1 MKLYIAEKPAVAK
14 AIVAAL
20 TTRGQPFKRVG
31 LFYQADNGDCVAH
44 ARGHLLQWE
53 QPHDHDVAL
62 KKWDMATLPFFF
74 GIPKQV
80 ANPTAADILAEL
92 KQRIKGLAKTDEVI
106 HCGDCDDEG
115 QLIVDELLRHCNFAQ
130 TGQVKRIF
138 INDNSEKSILQAI
151 DNAQPN
157 TEFLGLGRSAMARSL
172 ADYYYGLNLTR
183 GYTLKSQQNGFEGV
197 ISVGRVQ
204 TPILGMIVR
213 RDLSFAAH
221 EKSFFYP
228 IEATFANGQDLVTGQ
243 YLPHYE
249 KKEGDNA
256 EDNKHLTD
264 EPLAA
269 NLARQFQ
276 GLAVKAVDVQDV
288 VKKTSTKLP
297 FNLVDLQADCYSKL
311 DLNPDVVLSV
321 TQSLRDNFN
330 AITYNRSDCAYL
342 RDEQFE
348 LAPGILKAL
357 AANTDADVQKL
368 LYHADLSKKHKAFNT
383 QKTGAHHGIIPT
395 DSVVDVGRMSK
406 NEAAVY
412 RLIVLRYLG
421 LFLPDYEYQEQT
433 ALVTVDLNGQA
444 HHFKLSQKRTI
455 EEGFKL
461 FVKEPLDEPEAAS
474 LSPCFIDFNLFFQD
488 KNTVKIHE
496 ANFSKK
502 ATKPHPLYTMA
513 TLLRD
518 LPNAAKYVKNEQ
530 LRAVLI
536 ARDKEKAGENGGI
549 GTSATRDSMI
559 KILLDRGFIEIDTKK
574 KLVST
579 ELGKKVY
586 AMLPDQAKFPD
597 LTAIWQLQMTDIANN
612 KLTVDEFLEGIK
624 SYLAKEF
631 QAIKSTAAAPTL
643 AKFTCPDCQKAL
655 RRIKSDKGFF
665 WGCSGFK
672 EGCKRTFSDKGE
684 KPVFEAKTSKPTTK
698 KTVTTVAKK

>member
-31 LFYQADNGDCVAH
+31 LFYQSENGDCVAH

-62 KKWDMATLPFFF
+62 KKWDMASLPFFF

-80 ANPTAADILAEL
+80 PNPTAADILTEL
-92 KQRIKGLAKTDEVI
+92 KQRIKALAKTDEVV

-115 QLIVDELLRHCNFAQ
+115 QLIVDELLRHCNFGQ

-151 DNAQPN
+151 DNAKPN
-157 TEFLGLGRSAMARSL
+157 SEFLGLGLSAKARSL

-213 RDLSFAAH
+213 RDFSFAAH

-228 IEATFANGQDLVTGQ
+228 IVATFSNGQDLVTGQ

-249 KKEGDNA
+249 KKEEGDS

-269 NLARQFQ
+269 NLARQFK
-276 GLAVKAVDVQDV
+276 GLGIKTVDVQDV

-297 FNLVDLQADCYSKL
+297 FNLVDLQAECYSKL
-311 DLNPDVVLSV
+311 DLNPDVVLST

-342 RDEQFE
+342 RDEQFD

-357 AANTDADVQKL
+357 SANTDTDVQKL
-368 LYHADLSKKHKAFNT
+368 LSHADLSKKHRAFNT
-383 QKTGAHHGIIPT
+383 EKTGAHHGIIPT

-412 RLIVLRYLG
+412 QLIVLRYLG

-433 ALVTVDLNGQA
+433 SIVTVDLAGQN

-455 EEGFKL
+455 NEGFKAII
-461 FVKEPLDEPEAAS
+461 KEGLDEPEATP
-474 LSPCFIDFNLFFQD
+474 LSPCFIDFTLFFQ
-488 KNTVKIHE
+488 NQNAVKIHE
-496 ANFSKK
+496 ANFSTK
-502 ATKPHPLYTMA
+502 ATKPQPLYTMA

-518 LPNAAKYVKNEQ
+518 LPNAAKYVKNDQ

-536 ARDKEKAGENGGI
+536 ERDKEKAGENGGI

-559 KILLDRGFIEIDTKK
+559 KILLDRGFIEIDAKK

-597 LTAIWQLQMTDIANN
+597 LTAIWQLQMTEIANN
-612 KLTVDEFLEGIK
+612 KLTVDDFLSTIK
-624 SYLAKEF
+624 SYLTAEI
-631 QAIKSTAAAPTL
+631 QAIKSTTSAPTM

-655 RRIKSDKGFF
+655 RRIKTDKGFF

-672 EGCKRTFSDKGE
+672 EGCKRTFADKGE
-684 KPVFEAKTSKPTTK
+684 KPVFEAKTSKPTPK
-698 KTVTTVAKK
+698 KTVTTVSK